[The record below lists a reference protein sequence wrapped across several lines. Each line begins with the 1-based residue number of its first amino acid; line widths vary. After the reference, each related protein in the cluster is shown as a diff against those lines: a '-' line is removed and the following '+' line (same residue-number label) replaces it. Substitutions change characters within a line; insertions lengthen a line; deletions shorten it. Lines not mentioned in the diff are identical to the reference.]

1 MEDIRWQ
8 QRFQNFEKAL
18 LSLNEIQGD
27 RVFSDIE
34 IDGFIQRFEITFELA
49 WKVLQDYFYE
59 QGYTEYKGPKKVL
72 TKAFQDGL
80 FEEGELWLSM
90 LEDRNILTHV
100 YDYNKSR
107 EVFEHIKN
115 QYFHL
120 LAQFYERFKNES
132 NK

>member
-8 QRFQNFEKAL
+8 QRFQNFEKAF
-18 LSLNEIQGD
+18 LSVKEIEAD
-27 RVFSDIE
+27 RTFSDIE

-49 WKVLQDYFYE
+49 WKVLQDYFYD
-59 QGYTEYKGPKKVL
+59 QGYTEFKGPKKVL

-80 FEEGELWLSM
+80 FEDGELWLSM

-107 EVFEHIKN
+107 KVFEHIKN

-120 LAQFYERFKNES
+120 LTLFYERFKNES
-132 NK
+132 NR

>member
-18 LSLNEIQGD
+18 LSLNGIQGD

-59 QGYTEYKGPKKVL
+59 QGYTEYKEPKKVL

-120 LAQFYERFKNES
+120 LNQFYERFKNES
-132 NK
+132 SK